1 MYIICHYSIL
11 KIPHLFPFA
20 AFLSDGA
27 TEDTT
32 NAGKDEN
39 EAPIENNGNEKAN
52 EANKH
57 IEPDRYVKIRP
68 FSTYSTYT
76 CRY

>member
-1 MYIICHYSIL
+1 MGTV
-11 KIPHLFPFA
+11 FPFA

-57 IEPDRYVKIRP
+57 IEPDRYVKL
-68 FSTYSTYT
+68 
-76 CRY
+76 